1 MTEKRGKHSW
11 VCLKAYR
18 LYLLGDE
25 EALGNLDIPESE
37 LEKMKKFHAKLE
49 SGQSAYI
56 IGRAMRFPEFV
67 SRGMGKMFSDYQD
80 GKVIRDLYPSSL
92 NRPRVA
98 KVYELVLGGMSERNL
113 RSNDFSDYEIEKV
126 KEFRKYE
133 SCDALPATISQKTNL
148 AISTVRKMQR
158 IYHRHSSTKLKT
170 SRFPTGVHYERPT

>member
-18 LYLLGDE
+18 LFLLGDE
-25 EALGNLDIPESE
+25 EALGNLNIPESE
-37 LEKMKKFHAKLE
+37 IVKMKAFHEKLE

-67 SRGMGKMFSDYQD
+67 SRSMGLMFSDYRD
-80 GKVIRDLYPSSL
+80 GKIIRDLYPSSL

-98 KVYELVLGGMSERNL
+98 KVYTLMLAGMSERNL

-158 IYHRHSSTKLKT
+158 IYREYVDAKITRVET
-170 SRFPTGVHYERPT
+170 RVGVLV

>member
-18 LYLLGDE
+18 LFLLGDE
-25 EALGNLDIPESE
+25 EALGKLDIPESE
-37 LEKMKKFHAKLE
+37 IVKMKAFHEKLE
-49 SGQSAYI
+49 GGQSAYI

-113 RSNDFSDYEIEKV
+113 RLNEFTDYEIKKV

-133 SCDALPATISQKTNL
+133 SCDALPATVSQKTGL
-148 AISTVRKMQR
+148 AVSTVRKMQR
-158 IYHRHSSTKLKT
+158 IYRDYVDAKITRVET
-170 SRFPTGVHYERPT
+170 RVGVLV

>member
-1 MTEKRGKHSW
+1 LTEKRGKHSW

-18 LYLLGDE
+18 LYLLGE
-25 EALGNLDIPESE
+25 EDALGNLDISESE

-67 SRGMGKMFSDYQD
+67 SRSMGLMFSDYRD

-126 KEFRKYE
+126 KLFRKYE
-133 SCDALPATISQKTNL
+133 SCDALPATVSQKTD
-148 AISTVRKMQR
+148 IKVSTVKKLQK
-158 IYHRHSSTKLKT
+158 IYREHQAGTEVAMRTEM
-170 SRFPTGVHYERPT
+170 RAGVIAQ